1 MWHMETLLRSKEVF
15 TINPFDLSKNIVYFP
30 IRHHSPVCSWHLKKA
45 IEQYEPDCILIEGP
59 DNANELI
66 PVLTHP
72 DTNPPLAI
80 YYSYRDKKGYI
91 SEEKEDYKCYYPF
104 LACSPELVALK
115 CANERQIHSE
125 FIDLPYGEILIGT
138 KEHKGIR
145 KEGEKSTYND
155 DYLLSRSKYL
165 TMLCEKTGLRN
176 FDEFW
181 EKYFEIEGLYET
193 TEEFV
198 KHMLTYCYLSRT
210 HTPKEELENDGC
222 LLREHYMKTRILE
235 ASKNYNKILVVTGG
249 FHTFGLLEEDKK
261 KLKLHSI
268 PKENQAVYAM
278 SYSMEATDALNG
290 YASGME
296 APGFY
301 HKVWLE
307 LENETGN
314 KGAYEESLLN
324 TLIQVG
330 KELKKKDE
338 ILSSY
343 DEICAFSMA
352 QGLAQLRNKK
362 EPGLY
367 ELRDCVLSSFV
378 KGEYN
383 LSTEGPVKAL
393 RKITTGNEI
402 GKLCSDAKL
411 PPLVQDFE
419 NICSAFKLKIHST
432 IEQEVILELFS
443 KKKHM
448 DMSRFFYRMDFLETN
463 FTKKIRGA
471 NLIGRKD
478 RNLIRETWKY
488 KWNSQVM
495 AALIDHSAS
504 GGTLEEA
511 CTTLV
516 SRALL
521 HENRAKEVSRL
532 LVQAFLMGL
541 SDKQNQWNLRLEKVF
556 TEDGDFFSLTGG
568 LSHLVTLYELQ
579 DLYQTRNY
587 LNLEEMMATCFGK
600 LMILLPSMAGIA
612 DEQLKDCMEACMLLY
627 RLTRK
632 EKFSDMEHVLKDTFE
647 TLCAKK
653 GIHPGLKGAVLGILY
668 GYDHSKKEEISRT
681 FMGYIRGTKEK
692 VKETAVFMR
701 GLFFTARDLVFV
713 SDDFVKMIDLLL
725 KRLHG
730 EELMELLP
738 ELRMAFSYFT
748 PKEIDRIAQ
757 KVATLYGTKKEVL
770 QKGTLITPQEYAYGE
785 SLDAWAKQK
794 MEEA

>member
-1 MWHMETLLRSKEVF
+1 MEELLRGKEIFAV
-15 TINPFDLSKNIVYFP
+15 NPFDLSKNIVYFP
-30 IRHHSPVCSWHLKKA
+30 VRHHSPVCAWHLKEA
-45 IEQYEPDCILIEGP
+45 IRQYEPDCILIEGP

-72 DTNPPLAI
+72 DTKPPLAI
-80 YYSYRDKKGYI
+80 YYSYRDKKAYI
-91 SEEKEDYKCYYPF
+91 NEEKEDYKCYYPF

-115 CANERQIHSE
+115 CAKDREIHSE

-138 KEHKGIR
+138 SENEGIR
-145 KEGEKSTYND
+145 KNEEKSTYND
-155 DYLLSRSKYL
+155 DYLLSRSKYI

-181 EKYFEIEGLYET
+181 EKYFEIQGLYET

-198 KHMLTYCYLSRT
+198 KHMLTYCYLSRV
-210 HTPKEELENDGC
+210 HTPKEEMEKDGC
-222 LLREHYMKTRILE
+222 LLRENYMKSRILE
-235 ASKNYNKILVVTGG
+235 ASKKYKKILVVTGG
-249 FHTFGLLEEDKK
+249 FHTFGLVEEEVQKV
-261 KLKLHSI
+261 KLHSI
-268 PKENQAVYAM
+268 PKEDQGVYAM
-278 SYSMEATDALNG
+278 SYSMEAADALNG

-301 HKVWLE
+301 HRVWTE
-307 LENETGN
+307 LEKGTGS

-330 KELKKKDE
+330 KEVKKKDE

-352 QGLAQLRNKK
+352 QGLAELRNKR

-383 LSTEGPVKAL
+383 LSTDEPVKAL
-393 RKITTGNEI
+393 RKITTGKEI

-419 NICSAFKLKIHST
+419 NICASFKLKIHST
-432 IEQEVILELFS
+432 LEQEVILELFS

-448 DMSRFFYRMDFLETN
+448 EMSRFFYRMKFLETN
-463 FTKKIRGA
+463 FTKKVRGA

-488 KWNSQVM
+488 KWNSQVT
-495 AALIDHSAS
+495 AALIDKSAS
-504 GGTLEEA
+504 GGTIEEA

-521 HENRAKEVSRL
+521 RESRAKEVAEL
-532 LVQAFLMGL
+532 VVQAFLMGL
-541 SDKQNQWNLRLEKVF
+541 LDKQKQWNLRLEQVF

-587 LNLEEMMATCFGK
+587 LRLEEMMESCFDK
-600 LMILLPSMAGIA
+600 LIILLPSMAGIT
-612 DEQLKDCMEACMLLY
+612 DEQLKDCMEACLLLY

-632 EKFSDMEHVLKDTFE
+632 EKFAHMKSVLKETFE
-647 TLCAKK
+647 ALCEKK
-653 GIHPGLKGAVLGILY
+653 GIHPGLKGAVLGLLY
-668 GYDHSKKEEISRT
+668 GYDHEKKQEISRD

-713 SDDFVKMIDLLL
+713 SGDFVEMIDLLL
-725 KRLHG
+725 KRLDG
-730 EELMELLP
+730 DELMELLP

-748 PKEIDRIAQ
+748 PKEIDRIAE
-757 KVATLYGTKKEVL
+757 KAAALYGKKKGFL
-770 QKGTLITPQEYAYGE
+770 QRGSMVTPKEYAYGE
-785 SLDAWAKQK
+785 TLDAWAKKK

>member
-1 MWHMETLLRSKEVF
+1 MEELLRGKEVF

-30 IRHHSPVCSWHLKKA
+30 IRHHSPVCAWHLKEA
-45 IEQYEPDCILIEGP
+45 IRQYEPDCILIEGP

-80 YYSYRDKKGYI
+80 YYSYRDKNAYI
-91 SEEKEDYKCYYPF
+91 NEEKEDYKCYYPF
-104 LACSPELVALK
+104 LSCSPELVALK
-115 CANERQIHSE
+115 CAKEREIHSE
-125 FIDLPYGEILIGT
+125 FMDLPYVEILIGT
-138 KEHKGIR
+138 SENKGIR
-145 KEGEKSTYND
+145 KEGEKNTYND
-155 DYLLSRSKYL
+155 DYLLSRSKYI
-165 TMLCEKTGLRN
+165 TMLLEKTGLRN

-181 EKYFEIEGLYET
+181 EKYFEIQGLYET

-198 KHMLTYCYLSRT
+198 KHMLTYCYLSRE
-210 HTPKEELENDGC
+210 HTPKEEMEHDGC
-222 LLREHYMKTRILE
+222 ILRENYMKKRILE
-235 ASKNYNKILVVTGG
+235 ASKKYKKILVVTGG
-249 FHTFGLLEEDKK
+249 FHTFGLLEEEVQDV
-261 KLKLHSI
+261 KLHSI
-268 PKENQAVYAM
+268 SKENQGVYVM
-278 SYSMEATDALNG
+278 SYSMEAADALNG

-301 HKVWLE
+301 HKVWTE
-307 LENETGN
+307 LENGTGS
-314 KGAYEESLLN
+314 KGAYRESLLN

-330 KELKKKDE
+330 KEVKKKEE

-352 QGLAQLRNKK
+352 QGLAELRNKR

-383 LSTEGPVKAL
+383 LSTDEPVKAL
-393 RKITTGNEI
+393 RKITTGKEI

-419 NICSAFKLKIHST
+419 NICSSFKLKIHST
-432 IEQEVILELFS
+432 IEQEVVLELFS

-448 DMSRFFYRMDFLETN
+448 EMSRFFYRMEFLETD
-463 FTKKIRGA
+463 FTKKVRGA
-471 NLIGRKD
+471 NLIGKKD
-478 RNLIRETWKY
+478 RNLVRETWKY
-488 KWNSQVM
+488 KWNAQVM
-495 AALIDHSAS
+495 ASLIDQSVS

-516 SRALL
+516 HRALRQ
-521 HENRAKEVSRL
+521 ENRAKEVAKL

-541 SDKQNQWNLRLEKVF
+541 SDKQNQWNLRLEQVF

-587 LNLEEMMATCFGK
+587 LKLEEMMESCFRK
-600 LMILLPSMAGIA
+600 LIVLLPSMAGIT
-612 DEQLKDCMEACMLLY
+612 DEQLKDCMEACLLLY

-632 EKFSDMEHVLKDTFE
+632 EKFSSMESLLKETFE
-647 TLCAKK
+647 ILCKKK
-653 GIHPGLKGAVLGILY
+653 GIHPGLKGAVLGLLY
-668 GYDHSKKEEISRT
+668 GYDHEKKDEISHT

-713 SDDFVKMIDLLL
+713 SSDFVEMIDFLL
-725 KRLHG
+725 KRLQG
-730 EELMELLP
+730 DELMELLP

-757 KVATLYGTKKEVL
+757 KAAALYGKDKGIL
-770 QKGTLITPQEYAYGE
+770 KRGTLVTPKEYAYGE
-785 SLDAWAKQK
+785 TLDAWAKKK
-794 MEEA
+794 MEEE